1 MNKRG
6 WVVLGLLAAGA
17 VGWVLWGQRSILEQT
32 HVIDIK
38 VDPSR
43 SYQIMEGFGAS
54 AAWWAQEVGG
64 WEDVRETVADL
75 LFDREKGIGL
85 TILRYNVGGGD
96 GWNIQDPWRR
106 AETYEVA
113 PGVYDWSRD
122 ANARW
127 VLHAA
132 HARGVQQIVAFV
144 NSPPARM
151 TVSGL
156 TTGEK
161 DGRSNLRPEMVGDFV
176 RYMLDVVRYLQ
187 EHEGLPITYISP
199 VNEPQWNWSYKNGQE
214 GCHYSPEEVAT
225 VTRALLDAI
234 DAEGLSVQVST
245 PESGEWKQTTA
256 YADALLSD
264 VRIASRLPH
273 FAVHSYWS
281 EREDKERLV
290 RYLERHYPGTKLW
303 MSEWTEMREGRDTGM
318 DSALVLATTIQED
331 LVVGGVTSWQYW
343 IAVSKYYFRDGLIY
357 VDEYN
362 HNVVLTK
369 RLWAMGN
376 FSRFVRPGYTR
387 IAADTAASALS
398 VSAFRAPDGDE
409 VVVVV
414 VNQEKVPI
422 AIRLNIAEAFTRLEA
437 YETSDQRDLEQV
449 YAGSLPEK
457 LILPEQSVTTMV
469 LRR

>member
-1 MNKRG
+1 MDGRR
-6 WVVLGLLAAGA
+6 WVMLGMLALGA
-17 VGWVLWGQRSILEQT
+17 IGGVLWWQRCAPERNNVVDINVDLGISHQT
-32 HVIDIK
+32 L
-38 VDPSR
+38 
-43 SYQIMEGFGAS
+43 EGFGAS
-54 AAWWAQEVGG
+54 AAWWAQAVGG
-64 WEDVRETVADL
+64 WEDTRESIADL
-75 LFDREKGIGL
+75 LFDREQGIGL
-85 TILRYNVGGGD
+85 TILRYNLGGGE

-127 VLHAA
+127 LLHAA

-161 DGRSNLRPEMVGDFV
+161 DGGSNLRPEMVGAFV
-176 RYMLDVVRYLQ
+176 RYLLDVVRYLQ
-187 EHEGLPITYISP
+187 EQEGLPITHISP

-214 GCHYSPEEVAT
+214 GCHYSPAEAAT

-234 DAEGLSVQVST
+234 DTEGLMLQVSA
-245 PESGEWKQTTA
+245 PESGEWKHSTV

-264 VRIASRLPH
+264 PHSASRLPH

-281 EREDKERLV
+281 ERADKERLV
-290 RYLERHYPGTKLW
+290 RYLDQHYPGTALW

-318 DSALVLATTIQED
+318 DSALVLANTVQED
-331 LVVGGVTSWQYW
+331 LIVGGVTSWQYW
-343 IAVSKYYFRDGLIY
+343 IAVSKYHFRDGLIY
-357 VDEYN
+357 VEEYD
-362 HNVVLTK
+362 HKVVVAK
-369 RLWAMGN
+369 RLWALGN

-387 IAADTAASALS
+387 IAAATPERALH
-398 VSAFRAPDGDE
+398 VSAFRAPAGDE
-409 VVVVV
+409 VVVVA
-414 VNQEKVPI
+414 VNNGAAALEV
-422 AIRLNIAEAFTRLEA
+422 RLALAEHFSQAQA
-437 YETSDQRDLEQV
+437 YETSAGRDLEQV
-449 YAGSLPEK
+449 YAGKTPHTFTLTG
-457 LILPEQSVTTMV
+457 QSVTTLI

>member
-1 MNKRG
+1 MDKRR
-6 WVVLGLLAAGA
+6 WMMLGMLA
-17 VGWVLWGQRSILEQT
+17 VGAMGGMLLGQGCTVERHNVVEINVE
-32 HVIDIK
+32 
-38 VDPSR
+38 PGM
-43 SYQIMEGFGAS
+43 SYQTLEGFGAS
-54 AAWWAQEVGG
+54 AAWWAQVVGG
-64 WEDVRETVADL
+64 WDDVRETIADL
-75 LFDREKGIGL
+75 LFEREKGIGL
-85 TILRYNVGGGD
+85 TILRYNLGGGE

-132 HARGVQQIVAFV
+132 HARGVEHIVAFV

-161 DGRSNLRPEMVGDFV
+161 DGRSNLRPEMVEDFV
-176 RYMLDVVRYLQ
+176 RYMLDVVRHLQ
-187 EHEGLPITYISP
+187 EHEGLPITHISP

-234 DAEGLSVQVST
+234 DAAKLPLQVSA
-245 PESGEWKQTTA
+245 PESGEWKQATV
-256 YADALLSD
+256 YADALLGD
-264 VRIASRLPH
+264 PQIASRLPH

-281 EREDKERLV
+281 QRDDKERLV
-290 RYLERHYPGTKLW
+290 RYLERHYPGTTLW

-318 DSALVLATTIQED
+318 DSALVLATTLQED

-357 VDEYN
+357 VDEYD
-362 HNVVLTK
+362 HQVTLTK
-369 RLWAMGN
+369 RLWALGN

-387 IAADTAASALS
+387 IAATTSAPTLS
-398 VSAFRAPDGDE
+398 VSAFRAPGGDE

-414 VNQEKVPI
+414 VNQGAVPLEM
-422 AIRLNIAEAFTRLEA
+422 RLNIAENFTWLEA
-437 YETSDQRDLEQV
+437 YETSAERDLEQV
-449 YAGSLPEK
+449 YAGGLPERFT
-457 LILPEQSVTTMV
+457 LPEQSVTTV
-469 LRR
+469 ILRR